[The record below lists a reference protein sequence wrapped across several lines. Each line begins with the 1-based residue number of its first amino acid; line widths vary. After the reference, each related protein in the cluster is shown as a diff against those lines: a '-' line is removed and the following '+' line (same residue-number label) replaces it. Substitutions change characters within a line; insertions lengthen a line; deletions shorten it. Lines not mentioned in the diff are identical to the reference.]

1 MDDWEYSEQD
11 CPKCRGQMATRICGS
26 CGGDGY
32 VEDDEEDEEDTNV
45 SFGEETCDHCN
56 GEGHETWCR
65 ECGWD
70 MNFNCFLSPEYE
82 RKHNEKQAQS
92 VNV

>member
-1 MDDWEYSEQD
+1 MDGDWEYSEQD
-11 CPKCRGQMATRICGS
+11 CPKCNSQTATRICTA

-32 VEDDEEDEEDTNV
+32 FEDEEDV
-45 SFGEETCDHCN
+45 RWAVRDERCDHCN

-70 MNFNCFLSPEYE
+70 MNFKCFLSPEYA
-82 RKHNEKQAQS
+82 RAYHDKLKK
-92 VNV
+92 